1 MADDA
6 QRSVQRHVFDQLER
20 LSALLER
27 GVVTQTEFDEQKAR
41 KA

>member
-6 QRSVQRHVFDQLER
+6 RRSVQRHVFDQLER
-20 LSALLER
+20 LSELLEG